1 VNESAGEQITELL
14 NGEPQLPTTH
24 NLDGADEPEESS
36 DLRPGREGLPRSFR
50 MRHDAH
56 YVDELLAPRTSP
68 AVTAPAQ
75 PSALAAL
82 ALVAGRFESLVAH
95 TGVMGAQTACTP
107 LIAQSVQV
115 EFARLSRVAR
125 AAVIANDGD
134 TLFRRSVSAGEI
146 VDAAALAIAPV
157 ERLGGIGCDISVE
170 HRSFTLEADPALIVH
185 AIVATVDAIVELL
198 QVQPR
203 RSGDAR
209 QPAARVAINVQSMKV
224 RPALIVDVNCPALA
238 ISPRQADH
246 FFENRDEE
254 YGTVPAAGILLAA
267 AAHVARSHG
276 GRSDVTRNSGGGVA
290 IKFVYPQ
297 PLGDSRFA

>member
-1 VNESAGEQITELL
+1 MNESAGEQITELL
-14 NGEPQLPTTH
+14 DGDPQIPTTH
-24 NLDGADEPEESS
+24 NLDGADESEEQT
-36 DLRPGREGLPRSFR
+36 DRRPAREGLPRSFR

-56 YVDELLAPRTSP
+56 YVDELLAPRPSP
-68 AVTAPAQ
+68 AVTAPA
-75 PSALAAL
+75 PASAVTAL
-82 ALVAGRFESLVAH
+82 ALIAGRFESLVAH

-107 LIAQSVQV
+107 LIAQSVEV

-134 TLFRRSVSAGEI
+134 ALFRRSVSAGEI
-146 VDAAALAIAPV
+146 ADAAALAIAPV
-157 ERLGGIGCDISVE
+157 ERLGAIGCDITVE

-185 AIVATVDAIVELL
+185 GIVATVDAIVELL

-203 RSGDAR
+203 RPGDAR
-209 QPAARVAINVQSMKV
+209 QPAGRVVITVQSMKV
-224 RPALIVDVNCPALA
+224 RPALIVDVDCPALA
-238 ISPRQADH
+238 INARQADH

-254 YGTVPAAGILLAA
+254 YGTAPAAGILLAA

-276 GRSDVTRNSGGGVA
+276 GRSDVKRGVSGGVA